1 VAEGDVYVDL
11 PSWSSA
17 WLKTRRQG
25 RQGVPMYGLGSL
37 GLASKWYHSL
47 GLIVRLRED
56 SRGVM
61 WTSSFKERFGFGP
74 WWACVSRVTS
84 YYCVCGWPNVSFLS
98 LLLINFFKLVIS
110 TAY

>member
-1 VAEGDVYVDL
+1 
-11 PSWSSA
+11 
-17 WLKTRRQG
+17 
-25 RQGVPMYGLGSL
+25 MYGLGSL

-84 YYCVCGWPNVSFLS
+84 YYCVCGWPNGSFLS
-98 LLLINFFKLVIS
+98 LLLINFLSLLSLLLIS
-110 TAY
+110 SFEFFWRILRLSLE